1 MQHMLLR
8 HLTVYSSLIESSNL
22 KCPGQAIEG
31 VTKITDKCNPAT
43 WMLEISFRAAEE
55 CLEIDFAEIYKKSPL
70 FQ

>member
-1 MQHMLLR
+1 MLLR
-8 HLTVYSSLIESSNL
+8 HLTIYSSLIESSNL

-43 WMLEISFRAAEE
+43 WMLEISSRAAEE
-55 CLEIDFAEIYKKSPL
+55 RLEIDFVELYKNSPL

>member
-43 WMLEISFRAAEE
+43 WMLEISSRATEE
-55 CLEIDFAEIYKKSPL
+55 RLEIDFAEIYKKSPL

>member
-8 HLTVYSSLIESSNL
+8 HLTIYSTLIESRNL

-31 VTKITDKCNPAT
+31 VTKITDKCNPPT
-43 WMLEISFRAAEE
+43 WMLEIRSRAVEE
-55 CLEIDFAEIYKKSPL
+55 RLEIDFAEIYKKSPL